1 MSHLGHPLRHIPDR
15 IPVPGVARTTSS
27 TSTAAHIGYRAL
39 PRHSSAEASSAHKTR
54 RNSRPTLQLDKDKF
68 PAFSSCCHFTKMLSR
83 VSSYDDLATWE
94 DSVSHAIPVIVVD
107 PLEDAEDPVDP
118 TAV

>member
-1 MSHLGHPLRHIPDR
+1 
-15 IPVPGVARTTSS
+15 
-27 TSTAAHIGYRAL
+27 
-39 PRHSSAEASSAHKTR
+39 
-54 RNSRPTLQLDKDKF
+54 
-68 PAFSSCCHFTKMLSR
+68 MLSR

-118 TAV
+118 TSVYVPQLSYSSSTFTLFILQ